1 MKSRPNQ
8 PINQLDKL
16 LQGYEPSERV
26 CLEIGRKSIVMFSGP
41 FAIGKTSLMK
51 SVESVDDN
59 CSRTRGFTTRPCRDP
74 SEQEN
79 YRFVPHTEENIQMII
94 EKATEKELVQGM
106 VHPTT
111 RFVYGSELLDYG
123 DGSVALLDIVPK
135 AVEPIMRLPFKS
147 SRIIEVVASPDVW
160 YSRVAS
166 RGGQHSETDRHAR
179 IKEAKINLEWAL
191 GRDDVIWIDNSG
203 DMEDVTD
210 VALEVIGGRTV
221 SSSKARSLGEKLL
234 KQISTLHVE

>member
-1 MKSRPNQ
+1 MKNRLNQ
-8 PINQLDKL
+8 PIEQLDKL
-16 LQGYEPSERV
+16 LQYYKPSERV
-26 CLEIGRKSIVMFSGP
+26 YS
-41 FAIGKTSLMK
+41 
-51 SVESVDDN
+51 
-59 CSRTRGFTTRPCRDP
+59 
-74 SEQEN
+74 
-79 YRFVPHTEENIQMII
+79 HTEQNIQMII
-94 EKATEKELVQGM
+94 EKATKRELVQGM

-111 RFVYGSELLDYG
+111 GFVYGSELPDYG
-123 DGSVALLDIVPK
+123 DGSIALLDVVPK
-135 AVEPIMRLPFKS
+135 AVKSIKRLPFKD
-147 SRIIEVVASPDVW
+147 SRIIEVVASPNTW

-166 RGGQHSETDRHAR
+166 RGSQHSETDRHAR